1 MNNFKQD
8 ILAAV
13 EDEVIEAVVITG
25 NIYTYW
31 GSSPDPRNT
40 DSLKAVIGKAITWEQ
55 AAPLL
60 DYSYDSGYG
69 SMDCHDVLVYTAA
82 NVYYIHEYDGS
93 TSVCSVP
100 RNPPVINSG
109 DFELT

>member
-1 MNNFKQD
+1 MANFKQD
-8 ILAAV
+8 ILEAV

-25 NIYTYW
+25 IIYEYFS
-31 GSSPDPRNT
+31 GRADCRNT
-40 DSLKAVIGKAITWEQ
+40 DSLKAVIKKAITWEQ

-69 SMDCHDVLVYTAA
+69 GMDCHDVLVYTAE

-93 TSVCSVP
+93 TSVHCVP
-100 RNPPVINSG
+100 RNPPVITTG
-109 DFELT
+109 DSQLT